1 MKNKSIIDKFFP
13 LWEGGK
19 SVQRGN
25 PKIGFHIRNY
35 VVNQLNAAFQKDK
48 TMFSDQDKDKF
59 IKMVTELKEV
69 KGTLNPEDHQCTEEE
84 YQEFLNT
91 FFTNL
96 DYEDR
101 HETVTIKTSSK
112 FRLMAGFIDVLT
124 TFGPLS
130 DDMKKCKKYCAFKAV
145 DIFKALK
152 RGEVPKRGGP
162 KEEENP
168 KEKDTEDE
176 LSKEID
182 KMSTNDNPSTQPP
195 MNNNIPPMNNNI
207 PPMNQNPNSIQSNQN
222 NIDPFS
228 KLPPSNQG
236 MSGFSNP
243 FANPYASQ
251 PPSNQLYEKKYSN
264 RQIGNPTPTPGPSQN
279 QGFSNPYA
287 PKPQQ
292 PQIPPSQPKIEPKQ
306 PPAQPKVEPK
316 QPPASTIKPSA
327 PSKPKEKPSRI
338 VKDKVNYYEPVGPR
352 TVKVTQDKQNPNMK
366 KFEMKYGDLVM
377 PIPVKYKTIN
387 YFKLIDNTKKN
398 NVDAYK
404 AFKKGR
410 IDMTLNLV
418 EDSLEYLSYVDKQ

>member
-1 MKNKSIIDKFFP
+1 MKNKSIIDKFIP

-19 SVQRGN
+19 SVERGN
-25 PKIGFHIRNY
+25 AKVGFCIRNY

-48 TMFSDQDKDKF
+48 TIFSEQDKDKF
-59 IKMVTELKEV
+59 IKMVTELKET
-69 KGTLNPEDHQCTEEE
+69 KGHLQPEDLQCTEED

-101 HETVTIKTSSK
+101 HDTVTIKTSSK

-162 KEEENP
+162 KEEENS
-168 KEKDTEDE
+168 KEKETEDE

-182 KMSTNDNPSTQPP
+182 KLSANDAQSTQ
-195 MNNNIPPMNNNI
+195 
-207 PPMNQNPNSIQSNQN
+207 PPMNQNPNTIQSNN
-222 NIDPFS
+222 NIEPFS
-228 KLPPSNQG
+228 QLPPSNQG
-236 MSGFSNP
+236 MGG

-251 PPSNQLYEKKYSN
+251 PPSNPSNEKKFSN
-264 RQIGNPTPTPGPSQN
+264 DQIGNPTPGPSQN
-279 QGFSNPYA
+279 PGFSNPYA
-287 PKPQQ
+287 PQTQ
-292 PQIPPSQPKIEPKQ
+292 PQQPKIEPQQ
-306 PPAQPKVEPK
+306 PPKVEPK
-316 QPPASTIKPSA
+316 QPSA

-352 TVKVTQDKQNPNMK
+352 TTKVTQDKKNPNMK
-366 KFEMKYGDLVM
+366 LFEMKYGNLTM
-377 PIPVKYKTIN
+377 PVPVPYKTIN

>member
-1 MKNKSIIDKFFP
+1 MKNKSIIDKFIP

-19 SVQRGN
+19 SVERGN
-25 PKIGFHIRNY
+25 AKVGFCIRNY

-48 TMFSDQDKDKF
+48 TIFSEQDKDKF
-59 IKMVTELKEV
+59 IKMVTELKET
-69 KGTLNPEDHQCTEEE
+69 KGHLQPEDLQCTEED

-101 HETVTIKTSSK
+101 HDTVTIKTSSK

-162 KEEENP
+162 KEEENS
-168 KEKDTEDE
+168 KEKETEDE

-182 KMSTNDNPSTQPP
+182 KLSANDAQSTQ
-195 MNNNIPPMNNNI
+195 
-207 PPMNQNPNSIQSNQN
+207 PPMNQNPNTIQSNN
-222 NIDPFS
+222 NIEPFS
-228 KLPPSNQG
+228 QLPPSNQG
-236 MSGFSNP
+236 MGG

-251 PPSNQLYEKKYSN
+251 PPSNPSNEKKFSN
-264 RQIGNPTPTPGPSQN
+264 DQIGNPTPGPSQN
-279 QGFSNPYA
+279 PGFSNPYA
-287 PKPQQ
+287 PQTQ
-292 PQIPPSQPKIEPKQ
+292 PQQPKIEPQQ
-306 PPAQPKVEPK
+306 PPKVEPK
-316 QPPASTIKPSA
+316 QPSA

-352 TVKVTQDKQNPNMK
+352 TTKVTQDKKNPNMK
-366 KFEMKYGDLVM
+366 LFEMKYGSLTM
-377 PIPVKYKTIN
+377 PVPVPYKTIN

-398 NVDAYK
+398 NLDAYK

>member
-19 SVQRGN
+19 SVERGN
-25 PKIGFHIRNY
+25 PKVGFHIRNY
-35 VVNQLNAAFQKDK
+35 VVNQINAAFQKDK
-48 TMFSDQDKDKF
+48 NLFSDQDKEKF

-69 KGTLNPEDHQCTEEE
+69 KGLLKPEELECTEEE

-101 HETVTIKTSSK
+101 HDTVTIKTSSK

-130 DDMKKCKKYCAFKAV
+130 EDMKKCKKYCAFKAV

-168 KEKDTEDE
+168 KEKEADDE

-182 KMSTNDNPSTQPP
+182 KMSTNENPSSQPP
-195 MNNNIPPMNNNI
+195 MNNNIPP
-207 PPMNQNPNSIQSNQN
+207 QNHNTIQSSP
-222 NIDPFS
+222 NIVDPFS
-228 KLPPSNQG
+228 HLPPSNQG
-236 MSGFSNP
+236 MSGGFSNP
-243 FANPYASQ
+243 YANPYASQ
-251 PPSNQLYEKKYSN
+251 LPSNPLNEKKFSN
-264 RQIGNPTPTPGPSQN
+264 GQIGTPTSGPSQN
-279 QGFSNPYA
+279 PNPGFNNPYA

-292 PQIPPSQPKIEPKQ
+292 PQVPPTQPKVEPKQ
-306 PPAQPKVEPK
+306 PPVQPKVEPK
-316 QPPASTIKPSA
+316 QPPASTVKPLL
-327 PSKPKEKPSRI
+327 KPKEKPSRI

-352 TVKVTQDKQNPNMK
+352 TTKVTQDKKNPNMK
-366 KFEMKYGDLVM
+366 KFEMKYGDLTM
-377 PIPVKYKTIN
+377 PVPVAYKTIN

>member
-1 MKNKSIIDKFFP
+1 MKNKSIIDKFIP

-19 SVQRGN
+19 SVERGN
-25 PKIGFHIRNY
+25 AKVGFCIRNY
-35 VVNQLNAAFQKDK
+35 VINQLNAAFQKDK
-48 TMFSDQDKDKF
+48 TSFSEQDRDKF

-69 KGTLNPEDHQCTEEE
+69 KGQLNPEELQCTEED

-130 DDMKKCKKYCAFKAV
+130 EDMKKCKKYCAFKAI

-152 RGEVPKRGGP
+152 RGEIPKRGGP
-162 KEEENP
+162 KEENP
-168 KEKDTEDE
+168 KEKETEDE

-182 KMSTNDNPSTQPP
+182 KMSTNDAPSTQPQ
-195 MNNNIPPMNNNI
+195 MNNNQ
-207 PPMNQNPNSIQSNQN
+207 PPMNQNINTN
-222 NIDPFS
+222 NIEPFS
-228 KLPPSNQG
+228 QLPPSNQG
-236 MSGFSNP
+236 MGGFSNP
-243 FANPYASQ
+243 YSNPYASQ
-251 PPSNQLYEKKYSN
+251 PPSNPLQEKKFSN
-264 RQIGNPTPTPGPSQN
+264 GQICNPTHTPSLSQN
-279 QGFSNPYA
+279 PNPGFSNPYA
-287 PKPQQ
+287 PKTQ

-306 PPAQPKVEPK
+306 PQTQPKVEPK
-316 QPPASTIKPSA
+316 QPPVNNIKPSV

-352 TVKVTQDKQNPNMK
+352 TIKVTQDKKNPNMK
-366 KFEMKYGDLVM
+366 LFEMKYGDLTM
-377 PIPVKYKTIN
+377 PVPVPYKTIN

-418 EDSLEYLSYVDKQ
+418 EDSLEYLSYVDKK

>member
-1 MKNKSIIDKFFP
+1 MKNKSIIDKFIP

-19 SVQRGN
+19 SVERGN
-25 PKIGFHIRNY
+25 AKVGFCIRNY

-48 TMFSDQDKDKF
+48 TIFSEQDKDKF
-59 IKMVTELKEV
+59 IKMVTELKET
-69 KGTLNPEDHQCTEEE
+69 KGHLQPEDLQCTEED

-101 HETVTIKTSSK
+101 HDTVTIKTSSK

-162 KEEENP
+162 KEEENS
-168 KEKDTEDE
+168 KEKETEDE

-182 KMSTNDNPSTQPP
+182 KLSTNDAQSTQ
-195 MNNNIPPMNNNI
+195 
-207 PPMNQNPNSIQSNQN
+207 PPMNQNPNTIQSNN
-222 NIDPFS
+222 NIEPS
-228 KLPPSNQG
+228 SQLPPSNQG
-236 MSGFSNP
+236 MGG
-243 FANPYASQ
+243 FANPYSNPDASQ
-251 PPSNQLYEKKYSN
+251 PPSNPSNEKKFSN
-264 RQIGNPTPTPGPSQN
+264 GQIGNPTPGPSQN
-279 QGFSNPYA
+279 PGFSNPYA
-287 PKPQQ
+287 PQTQ
-292 PQIPPSQPKIEPKQ
+292 PQQPKIEPQQ
-306 PPAQPKVEPK
+306 PPKVEPK
-316 QPPASTIKPSA
+316 QPSA

-352 TVKVTQDKQNPNMK
+352 TTKVTQDKKNPNMK
-366 KFEMKYGDLVM
+366 LFEMKYGNLTM
-377 PIPVKYKTIN
+377 PVPVPYKTIN

>member
-1 MKNKSIIDKFFP
+1 MKNKSIIDKFIP

-19 SVQRGN
+19 SVERGN
-25 PKIGFHIRNY
+25 AKVGFCIRNY

-48 TMFSDQDKDKF
+48 TIFSEQDKDKF
-59 IKMVTELKEV
+59 IKMVTELKET
-69 KGTLNPEDHQCTEEE
+69 KGHLQPEDLQCTEED

-101 HETVTIKTSSK
+101 HDTVTIKTSSK

-168 KEKDTEDE
+168 KEKETEDE

-182 KMSTNDNPSTQPP
+182 KLSTNDAQSTQ
-195 MNNNIPPMNNNI
+195 
-207 PPMNQNPNSIQSNQN
+207 PPMNQNPNTIQSNN
-222 NIDPFS
+222 NIEPFS
-228 KLPPSNQG
+228 QLPPSNQG
-236 MSGFSNP
+236 MGGFANP
-243 FANPYASQ
+243 YSNPYASQ
-251 PPSNQLYEKKYSN
+251 PPSNPSNEKKFSN
-264 RQIGNPTPTPGPSQN
+264 DQIGNPTPGPSQN
-279 QGFSNPYA
+279 PGFSNPYA
-287 PKPQQ
+287 PQTQ
-292 PQIPPSQPKIEPKQ
+292 PQQPKIEPQQ
-306 PPAQPKVEPK
+306 PPKVEPK
-316 QPPASTIKPSA
+316 QPSA

-352 TVKVTQDKQNPNMK
+352 TTKVTQDKKNPNMK
-366 KFEMKYGDLVM
+366 LFEMKYGNLTM
-377 PIPVKYKTIN
+377 PVPVPYKTIN

>member
-1 MKNKSIIDKFFP
+1 MKNKSIIDKFIP

-19 SVQRGN
+19 SVERGN
-25 PKIGFHIRNY
+25 AKVGFCIRNY

-48 TMFSDQDKDKF
+48 TIFSEQDKDKF
-59 IKMVTELKEV
+59 IKMVTELKET
-69 KGTLNPEDHQCTEEE
+69 KGHLQPEDLQCTEED

-101 HETVTIKTSSK
+101 HDTVTIKTSSK

-162 KEEENP
+162 KEEENS
-168 KEKDTEDE
+168 KEKETEDE

-182 KMSTNDNPSTQPP
+182 KLSANDAQSTQ
-195 MNNNIPPMNNNI
+195 
-207 PPMNQNPNSIQSNQN
+207 PPMNQNPNTIQSNN
-222 NIDPFS
+222 NIEPFS
-228 KLPPSNQG
+228 QLPPSNQG
-236 MSGFSNP
+236 MGG
-243 FANPYASQ
+243 FANPYSNPYASK
-251 PPSNQLYEKKYSN
+251 PPSNPSNEKKFSN
-264 RQIGNPTPTPGPSQN
+264 DQIGNPTPGPSQN
-279 QGFSNPYA
+279 PGFSNPYA
-287 PKPQQ
+287 PQTQ
-292 PQIPPSQPKIEPKQ
+292 PQQPKIEPQQ
-306 PPAQPKVEPK
+306 PPKVEPK
-316 QPPASTIKPSA
+316 QPSA

-352 TVKVTQDKQNPNMK
+352 TTKVTQDKKNPNMK
-366 KFEMKYGDLVM
+366 LFEMKYGNLTM
-377 PIPVKYKTIN
+377 PVPVPYKTIN

>member
-1 MKNKSIIDKFFP
+1 MKNKSIIDKFIP

-19 SVQRGN
+19 SVERGN
-25 PKIGFHIRNY
+25 AKVGFCIRNY

-48 TMFSDQDKDKF
+48 TIFSEQDKDKF
-59 IKMVTELKEV
+59 IKMVTELKET
-69 KGTLNPEDHQCTEEE
+69 KGHLQPEDLQCTEED

-101 HETVTIKTSSK
+101 HDTVTIKTSSK

-130 DDMKKCKKYCAFKAV
+130 EDMKKCKKYCAFKAV

-168 KEKDTEDE
+168 KEKEADDE

-182 KMSTNDNPSTQPP
+182 KMSTNDNPSSQPP
-195 MNNNIPPMNNNI
+195 MNNNIPP
-207 PPMNQNPNSIQSNQN
+207 QNHNTIQSSPNI
-222 NIDPFS
+222 IDPFAQ
-228 KLPPSNQG
+228 LPPSNQG
-236 MSGFSNP
+236 MSGGFSNP
-243 FANPYASQ
+243 YANPYASQ
-251 PPSNQLYEKKYSN
+251 LPSNPLNEKKFSN
-264 RQIGNPTPTPGPSQN
+264 GQIGTPTSGPSQN
-279 QGFSNPYA
+279 PNPGFNNPYA

-292 PQIPPSQPKIEPKQ
+292 PQVPPTQPKVEPKQ
-306 PPAQPKVEPK
+306 PPVQPKVEPK
-316 QPPASTIKPSA
+316 QPPASTVKPLL
-327 PSKPKEKPSRI
+327 KPKEKPSRI

-352 TVKVTQDKQNPNMK
+352 TTKVTQDKKNPNMK
-366 KFEMKYGDLVM
+366 KFEMKYGDLTM
-377 PIPVKYKTIN
+377 PVPVAYKTIN